1 MKQSRYY
8 KKHALFAMSKSWKTT
23 AIVTIIVTLCL
34 GALFVEAQTK
44 IIRRA
49 LDDLIY
55 DNKNHYLPCDKLPTE
70 VEVNQV
76 VQEHQNIVEAIK
88 KVNPGLVGVEIDST
102 TCPGRAD
109 LLIWYASHENR
120 LEIEKIIGDNT
131 FFGVPYRLG
140 NR

>member
-1 MKQSRYY
+1 
-8 KKHALFAMSKSWKTT
+8 MSKAWKTT
-23 AIVTIIVTLCL
+23 AIVTIIVIVTLCL
-34 GALFVEAQTK
+34 GALFAEVRTK
-44 IIRRA
+44 IIRLA

-70 VEVNQV
+70 AEVNQV

-120 LEIEKIIGDNT
+120 LEIEKIIGGNT
-131 FFGVPYRLG
+131 FFGVPYRLR
-140 NR
+140 NQ

>member
-1 MKQSRYY
+1 MSR
-8 KKHALFAMSKSWKTT
+8 SRKTT
-23 AIVTIIVTLCL
+23 TVFTIIVLVTLCL
-34 GALFVEAQTK
+34 GALFVELQTK

-49 LDDLIY
+49 LDDLVY

-70 VEVNQV
+70 AEVNQV

-120 LEIEKIIGDNT
+120 LEIEKIIGDDT
-131 FFGVPYRLG
+131 FFGVPYRLR
-140 NR
+140 NQ

>member
-1 MKQSRYY
+1 
-8 KKHALFAMSKSWKTT
+8 MSKSWKTT
-23 AIVTIIVTLCL
+23 AIVTIIVIVTLCL
-34 GALFVEAQTK
+34 GALFVEVRTK

-70 VEVNQV
+70 AEVNQV

-102 TCPGRAD
+102 TCSGRAD

-120 LEIEKIIGDNT
+120 LEIEKIIGDDT
-131 FFGVPYRLG
+131 FFGVPYRLR
-140 NR
+140 NQ

>member
-1 MKQSRYY
+1 MITDCS

-23 AIVTIIVTLCL
+23 AIVTIIVTLFL

-55 DNKNHYLPCDKLPTE
+55 DNKNHYLQCDMLPTE
-70 VEVNQV
+70 AEVNQV
-76 VQEHQNIVEAIK
+76 VQDHHDIVEAIK
-88 KVNPGLVGVEIDST
+88 KVNPGLVGVDIDST

-120 LEIEKIIGDNT
+120 LEIEKIIGDDT
-131 FFGVPYRLG
+131 FFGVPYRLR
-140 NR
+140 NQ